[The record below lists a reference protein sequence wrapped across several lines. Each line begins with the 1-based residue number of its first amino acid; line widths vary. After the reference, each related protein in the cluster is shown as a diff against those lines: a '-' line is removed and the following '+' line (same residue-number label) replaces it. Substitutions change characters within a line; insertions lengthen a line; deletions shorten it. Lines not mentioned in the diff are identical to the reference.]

1 MDIEDQFSF
10 GHLLLQERKC
20 RTCGVIKD
28 LVDGYYKT
36 RKGSGP
42 SAYAYECKSCTIK
55 RIKTKRKHKDKQVD
69 WSYPDW

>member
-20 RTCGVIKD
+20 RTCKEIKD
-28 LVDGYYKT
+28 LVDGFYKT

-42 SAYAYECKSCTIK
+42 SAYSYECKVCTIK
-55 RIKTKRKHKDKQVD
+55 RIKAKRKQKDKQTD